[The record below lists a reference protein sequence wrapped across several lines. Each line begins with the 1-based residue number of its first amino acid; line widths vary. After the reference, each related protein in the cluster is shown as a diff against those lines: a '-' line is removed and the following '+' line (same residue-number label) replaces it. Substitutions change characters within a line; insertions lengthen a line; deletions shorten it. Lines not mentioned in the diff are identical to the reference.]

1 MQGRWNYLTEVFRSR
16 WTSFILLN
24 VKNTLKGIAQ
34 KNEVLSFA
42 AYFWRITGNILG
54 DVIKQAMFMVI
65 DSQDLTHLDFF
76 LQH

>member
-42 AYFWRITGNILG
+42 AYFWRITGNI
-54 DVIKQAMFMVI
+54 
-65 DSQDLTHLDFF
+65 
-76 LQH
+76 